1 MRKIKESLSI
11 VTACFNEE
19 TSIEYTL
26 KRWLNYF
33 KTKVR
38 MSKFEIIIT
47 DDGSNDKTVEIIE
60 KIKKKNKQIRL
71 FRFKNNLGAS
81 LAFNN
86 SIRKARYDHI
96 LINDADN
103 QFPIRNFVNMWD
115 KLLLNNADVVIGSR
129 NRLKEV
135 TFLSLGSYISSKIMN
150 FFYKSNIPD
159 FNCSLK
165 LIKLHKIKKVYL
177 EAVGLNYSTEM
188 TAKILEKNL
197 NISSVNV
204 THNKN
209 IKKKNIKKNL
219 KNSIQRILFL
229 IYLINRKL
237 LIKCNVIKA

>member
-1 MRKIKESLSI
+1 
-11 VTACFNEE
+11 
-19 TSIEYTL
+19 
-26 KRWLNYF
+26 
-33 KTKVR
+33 
-38 MSKFEIIIT
+38 
-47 DDGSNDKTVEIIE
+47 
-60 KIKKKNKQIRL
+60 
-71 FRFKNNLGAS
+71 
-81 LAFNN
+81 
-86 SIRKARYDHI
+86 
-96 LINDADN
+96 
-103 QFPIRNFVNMWD
+103 
-115 KLLLNNADVVIGSR
+115 
-129 NRLKEV
+129 
-135 TFLSLGSYISSKIMN
+135 MN

-159 FNCSLK
+159 YNCSLK